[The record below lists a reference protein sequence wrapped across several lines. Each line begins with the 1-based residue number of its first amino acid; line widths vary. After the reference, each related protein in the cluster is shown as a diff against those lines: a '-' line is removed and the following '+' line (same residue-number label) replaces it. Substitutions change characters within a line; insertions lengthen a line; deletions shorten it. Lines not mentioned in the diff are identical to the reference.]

1 MTTVRK
7 HYHDIGSKLHS
18 SLFTAGAIKDA
29 LQSLVCREEDQALL
43 LDLISNCKAVEDN
56 LMDLERQISLAKLLT
71 YRFLGPEASIDELSN
86 NIIKENTAIKLLIVD
101 DDESICNVLAS
112 SYERKGFVIAK
123 AQDYSEALQ
132 KINEFSPDIA
142 IIDLYLKNGKE
153 GIDILRYVK
162 DFLPGIKTIVMTYE
176 DQESEL
182 RCVHELSP
190 DELLIKPVRSQ
201 ALDAKINGLIKSIR
215 N

>member
-1 MTTVRK
+1 
-7 HYHDIGSKLHS
+7 
-18 SLFTAGAIKDA
+18 
-29 LQSLVCREEDQALL
+29 
-43 LDLISNCKAVEDN
+43 
-56 LMDLERQISLAKLLT
+56 
-71 YRFLGPEASIDELSN
+71 
-86 NIIKENTAIKLLIVD
+86 
-101 DDESICNVLAS
+101 VLAQ
-112 SYERKGFVIAK
+112 
-123 AQDYSEALQ
+123 AQDYCEALK
-132 KINEFSPDIA
+132 KINEFRPDIA

-176 DQESEL
+176 DQEAEL